1 MKYYYQMLRFHLANK
16 HHIYTRNTLDKT
28 WKRLCEERRKLRVI
42 ENELL
47 EKKSKRSN
55 CETKDTNIQS
65 SS

>member
-16 HHIYTRNTLDKT
+16 HHSYTRNTLDKT

-47 EKKSKRSN
+47 EKKSK
-55 CETKDTNIQS
+55 DTNIQS